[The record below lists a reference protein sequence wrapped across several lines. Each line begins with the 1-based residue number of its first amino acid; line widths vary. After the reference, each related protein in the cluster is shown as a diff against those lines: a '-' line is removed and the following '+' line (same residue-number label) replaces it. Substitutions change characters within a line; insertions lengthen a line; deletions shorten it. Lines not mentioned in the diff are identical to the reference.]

1 MEIAG
6 SVGAILALKGSA
18 VWSIAPN
25 SMVFDAIQLMAD
37 KNVGALP
44 VVDNG
49 QLVGMISE
57 RDYTR
62 KVALQGRSSKD
73 TPVREIMTREVVTV
87 NMADSVT
94 ECMRAMTDGRIR
106 HLPVMEG
113 NQMIGLVSIGDLVR
127 GIISA
132 HGDNRGPPEIYYR
145 GISSLRIAFPQS
157 RKQDFDPHK
166 RRYA

>member
-6 SVGAILALKGSA
+6 SVGAILAHKGSA

-62 KVALQGRSSKD
+62 KVALKGRSSKD
-73 TPVREIMTREVVTV
+73 TPVREIMTPEPVTV
-87 NMADSVT
+87 NATDSVS
-94 ECMRAMTDGRIR
+94 ECMRMMTDSRIR

-113 NQMIGLVSIGDLVR
+113 KKMVGLISIGDLVR

-132 HGDNRGPPEIYYR
+132 QTATIEALEKYITGDYPG
-145 GISSLRIAFPQS
+145 
-157 RKQDFDPHK
+157 
-166 RRYA
+166 

>member
-62 KVALQGRSSKD
+62 KVTLRGKSSKD
-73 TPVREIMTREVVTV
+73 TPVRDIMTPEPVTV
-87 NMADSVT
+87 NVT
-94 ECMRAMTDGRIR
+94 DTVGECMRVMTDSRIR

-113 NQMIGLVSIGDLVR
+113 KKMIGLVSIGDLVR

-132 HGDNRGPPEIYYR
+132 QTATIEALEKYITGDYP
-145 GISSLRIAFPQS
+145 A
-157 RKQDFDPHK
+157 
-166 RRYA
+166 

>member
-6 SVGAILALKGSA
+6 LVGSILTHKDSA

-62 KVALQGRSSKD
+62 KVSLKGKSSKD
-73 TPVREIMTREVVTV
+73 TPVREIMTQEVVTV
-87 NMADSVT
+87 NVADTIS
-94 ECMRAMTDGRIR
+94 ECMRVMTDSRIR

-113 NQMIGLVSIGDLVR
+113 KKMIGLVSLGDLVKWV
-127 GIISA
+127 ISA
-132 HGDNRGPPEIYYR
+132 QAATIDALEKYITGAYP
-145 GISSLRIAFPQS
+145 A
-157 RKQDFDPHK
+157 
-166 RRYA
+166 

>member
-62 KVALQGRSSKD
+62 KVALKGRSSKD
-73 TPVREIMTREVVTV
+73 TPVREIMSREVVTV
-87 NMADSVT
+87 NVADTIS
-94 ECMRAMTDGRIR
+94 ECMRVMTDSRIR

-113 NQMIGLVSIGDLVR
+113 KKMIGLLSIGDLVR

-132 HGDNRGPPEIYYR
+132 QTATIEALEKYITGDYP
-145 GISSLRIAFPQS
+145 A
-157 RKQDFDPHK
+157 
-166 RRYA
+166 

>member
-6 SVGAILALKGSA
+6 SVGSILAHKGSA

-62 KVALQGRSSKD
+62 KVILKGKSSKD
-73 TPVREIMTREVVTV
+73 TPVREIMTQEPVSV
-87 NMADSVT
+87 NAADSVS
-94 ECMRAMTDGRIR
+94 ECMRVMTDSRIR

-113 NQMIGLVSIGDLVR
+113 KEMIGLVSIGDLVKW
-127 GIISA
+127 IISVQTA
-132 HGDNRGPPEIYYR
+132 TIDALEKYITGDYP
-145 GISSLRIAFPQS
+145 A
-157 RKQDFDPHK
+157 
-166 RRYA
+166 

>member
-6 SVGAILALKGSA
+6 SVGAILAHKGSA

-62 KVALQGRSSKD
+62 KVALKGRSSKD
-73 TPVREIMTREVVTV
+73 TPVREIMSHEVVTV
-87 NMADSVT
+87 NVADTIS
-94 ECMRAMTDGRIR
+94 ECMRLMTDSRIR

-113 NQMIGLVSIGDLVR
+113 KKMMGLVSIGDLVR

-132 HGDNRGPPEIYYR
+132 QTATIEFLEKYITGDYP
-145 GISSLRIAFPQS
+145 A
-157 RKQDFDPHK
+157 
-166 RRYA
+166 

>member
-6 SVGAILALKGSA
+6 SVGSILARKGSA

-62 KVALQGRSSKD
+62 KVILKGKSSKD
-73 TPVREIMTREVVTV
+73 TPVREIMTQEPVSV
-87 NMADSVT
+87 NAADSVS
-94 ECMRAMTDGRIR
+94 ECMRVMTDSRIR

-113 NQMIGLVSIGDLVR
+113 KKIVGLISIGDLVR

-132 HGDNRGPPEIYYR
+132 QTATIEALEKYITGDYPG
-145 GISSLRIAFPQS
+145 
-157 RKQDFDPHK
+157 
-166 RRYA
+166 

>member
-6 SVGAILALKGSA
+6 SVGAILAHKGSA

-62 KVALQGRSSKD
+62 KVALQGKSSKD
-73 TPVREIMTREVVTV
+73 TPVREIMSHEVVTV
-87 NMADSVT
+87 NAADTIS
-94 ECMRAMTDGRIR
+94 ECMRVMTDSRIR

-113 NQMIGLVSIGDLVR
+113 KKLIGLVSIGDLVR

-132 HGDNRGPPEIYYR
+132 QTATIEALEKYITGDYP
-145 GISSLRIAFPQS
+145 A
-157 RKQDFDPHK
+157 
-166 RRYA
+166 

>member
-6 SVGAILALKGSA
+6 SVGALLALKGSA

-25 SMVFDAIQLMAD
+25 SMVFDAIQLMAE

-62 KVALQGRSSKD
+62 KVILKGKSSKD
-73 TPVREIMTREVVTV
+73 TPVREIMTQEPVSV
-87 NMADSVT
+87 NAADSVS
-94 ECMRAMTDGRIR
+94 ECMRLMTDSRVR

-113 NQMIGLVSIGDLVR
+113 KKMMGLVSIGDLVKW
-127 GIISA
+127 IISVQTA
-132 HGDNRGPPEIYYR
+132 TIDALEKYITGDYP
-145 GISSLRIAFPQS
+145 A
-157 RKQDFDPHK
+157 
-166 RRYA
+166 

>member
-6 SVGAILALKGSA
+6 SVGSVLAHKGFA

-44 VVDNG
+44 VVDND

-62 KVALQGRSSKD
+62 KVSLKDKSSKD
-73 TPVREIMTREVVTV
+73 TPVREIMTQEVVTV
-87 NMADSVT
+87 NAADTIT
-94 ECMRAMTDGRIR
+94 ECMRVMTDSRIR

-113 NQMIGLVSIGDLVR
+113 KKMIGLVSLGDLVKWV
-127 GIISA
+127 ISA
-132 HGDNRGPPEIYYR
+132 QAATIDALEKY
-145 GISSLRIAFPQS
+145 ISRWA
-157 RKQDFDPHK
+157 
-166 RRYA
+166 

>member
-6 SVGAILALKGSA
+6 SVGAILAQKGSA

-25 SMVFDAIQLMAD
+25 SMVVDAIQLMAD

-62 KVALQGRSSKD
+62 KVSLKGRSSKD
-73 TPVREIMTREVVTV
+73 TPVREIMTPELVTV
-87 NMADSVT
+87 NVT
-94 ECMRAMTDGRIR
+94 DTVSECMRVMTDNRIR

-113 NQMIGLVSIGDLVR
+113 KKMSGL
-127 GIISA
+127 
-132 HGDNRGPPEIYYR
+132 
-145 GISSLRIAFPQS
+145 FPLGTW
-157 RKQDFDPHK
+157 
-166 RRYA
+166 

>member
-62 KVALQGRSSKD
+62 KVALKGRSSKD
-73 TPVREIMTREVVTV
+73 TPVREIMSHEVVTV
-87 NMADSVT
+87 NVADTIS
-94 ECMRAMTDGRIR
+94 ECMRVMTDSRIR

-113 NQMIGLVSIGDLVR
+113 KKIVGLVSIGDLVR

-132 HGDNRGPPEIYYR
+132 QTATIEFLEKYITGDYP
-145 GISSLRIAFPQS
+145 A
-157 RKQDFDPHK
+157 
-166 RRYA
+166 

>member
-1 MEIAG
+1 
-6 SVGAILALKGSA
+6 
-18 VWSIAPN
+18 
-25 SMVFDAIQLMAD
+25 MVFDAIQLMAD

-62 KVALQGRSSKD
+62 KVALKGRSSKD
-73 TPVREIMTREVVTV
+73 TPVREIMSHEVVTV
-87 NMADSVT
+87 NVADTIS
-94 ECMRAMTDGRIR
+94 ECMRLMTDSRIR

-113 NQMIGLVSIGDLVR
+113 KKMMGLVSIGDLVR

-132 HGDNRGPPEIYYR
+132 QTATIEFLEKYITGDYP
-145 GISSLRIAFPQS
+145 A
-157 RKQDFDPHK
+157 
-166 RRYA
+166 

>member
-1 MEIAG
+1 MNLFIKRRIIHKSMEIVG

-62 KVALQGRSSKD
+62 KVALKGRSSKD
-73 TPVREIMTREVVTV
+73 TPVREIMSHEVVTV
-87 NMADSVT
+87 KVADTIS
-94 ECMRAMTDGRIR
+94 ECMRVMTDSRIR

-113 NQMIGLVSIGDLVR
+113 KKMIGLISIGDLVR

-132 HGDNRGPPEIYYR
+132 QAATIEFLEKYITGDYP
-145 GISSLRIAFPQS
+145 A
-157 RKQDFDPHK
+157 
-166 RRYA
+166 

>member
-62 KVALQGRSSKD
+62 KVALKGRSSKD
-73 TPVREIMTREVVTV
+73 TPVREIMSHEVVTV
-87 NMADSVT
+87 NVADTIS
-94 ECMRAMTDGRIR
+94 ECMRLMTDSRVR

-113 NQMIGLVSIGDLVR
+113 KKMMGLVSIGDLVR

-132 HGDNRGPPEIYYR
+132 QTATIEFLEKYITGDYP
-145 GISSLRIAFPQS
+145 A
-157 RKQDFDPHK
+157 
-166 RRYA
+166 

>member
-6 SVGAILALKGSA
+6 SVGAILAHKGSA
-18 VWSIAPN
+18 VWSIAPD

-62 KVALQGRSSKD
+62 KISLKGKSSKQ
-73 TPVREIMTREVVTV
+73 TPVREIMTPEVVTV
-87 NMADSVT
+87 NAAETVS
-94 ECMRAMTDGRIR
+94 ECMRVMTDSHIR

-113 NQMIGLVSIGDLVR
+113 KKMIGLVSLGDLVKWT
-127 GIISA
+127 ISA
-132 HGDNRGPPEIYYR
+132 QAATIHALEKYIAGDYP
-145 GISSLRIAFPQS
+145 A
-157 RKQDFDPHK
+157 
-166 RRYA
+166 